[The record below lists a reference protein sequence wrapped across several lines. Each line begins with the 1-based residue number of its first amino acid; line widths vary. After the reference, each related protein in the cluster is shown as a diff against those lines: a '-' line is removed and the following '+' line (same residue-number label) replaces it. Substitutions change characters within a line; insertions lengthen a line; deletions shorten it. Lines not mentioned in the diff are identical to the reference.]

1 MIAAF
6 KLDDV
11 KDREEPFS
19 ENGQI
24 QIDYVTEQILPMLT
38 EQGAWI
44 APGPSP
50 LGVLGLAL
58 VGLGLAPHLLKA
70 LGLAESLWFLPWHS
84 VPPQRCGHR
93 IWPSV
98 RPNDAK

>member
-11 KDREEPFS
+11 KDRDEPFS

-38 EQGAWI
+38 DEGAWI

-50 LGVLGLAL
+50 LDTDEVLQTYKVIVEHPNYRGQTLRCPDCS
-58 VGLGLAPHLLKA
+58 GWWIEYDAPNGIVTISEPK
-70 LGLAESLWFLPWHS
+70 P
-84 VPPQRCGHR
+84 
-93 IWPSV
+93 
-98 RPNDAK
+98 